1 MGLFLPNN
9 ECTFIGKYTRG
20 LFAYEVLI
28 YQVEYVLPSSWVV
41 NVRLMGKYLRGVHVL
56 SDVSQQLVHSIKYLH
71 RRCARDAKRRSIRRV
86 HLWAISYKTLM
97 Y

>member
-1 MGLFLPNN
+1 MNVRL
-9 ECTFIGKYTRG
+9 IGKYTRG

-56 SDVSQQLVHSIKYLH
+56 SDVS
-71 RRCARDAKRRSIRRV
+71 
-86 HLWAISYKTLM
+86 
-97 Y
+97 